1 MAYKV
6 VMTSTEMV
14 AKLKKI
20 LELNTEYNNTFPYN
34 LGFNHG
40 DYWSWDCWNLY
51 PKTLVWGW
59 SESIP
64 QGKYQPK
71 NLSTGLG
78 DWNGWTIL
86 QCCQNIST
94 DFMALL
100 PAEFLL
106 SKTKGHAGA
115 YVGEFAY
122 KGYVYNVIECTPRL
136 NGGGVVPSY
145 VDKSG
150 HRFDHK
156 GGAIQTTGWYWHG
169 RLPWLDYEI
178 KEDVLAVDGSWGMAT
193 TRYTQKLLGT
203 TVDGIVSSQS
213 RWDKRYLPAAS
224 TTSWKF
230 QLIGA
235 SGSEMVRALQKLIG
249 AEADGYM
256 GKNTVTKLQEWLKAK
271 MLYAGEI
278 DGYMGPGTVKAWQ
291 RFINQTF
298 K

>member
-14 AKLKKI
+14 KKLKHI
-20 LELNTEYNNTFPYN
+20 LTLPTKYNKTYPYN

-59 SESIP
+59 SEDIP
-64 QGKYQPK
+64 VGEFQHK
-71 NLSTGLG
+71 NLDTGLG

-94 DFMALL
+94 DFSALL

-106 SKTKGHAGA
+106 SKNKGHAGA
-115 YVGEFAY
+115 YVGDFGY
-122 KGYVYNVIECTPRL
+122 KGYYYNVIECTPSL

-145 VDKSG
+145 VDKQG
-150 HRFDHK
+150 NRYDRK
-156 GGAIQTTGWYWHG
+156 GGARQSTGWYWHG
-169 RLPWLDYEI
+169 RLPWLDYSVV
-178 KEDVLAVDGSWGMAT
+178 EDVLAVDGWWGMAT
-193 TRYTQKLLGT
+193 TRYTQKMFCT
-203 TVDGIVSSQS
+203 TIDGVVSSQP
-213 RWDKRYLPAAS
+213 RRNKKFLPNCE

-230 QLIGA
+230 QIFGATGSQMVRQIQRLIGA
-235 SGSEMVRALQKLIG
+235 DQ
-249 AEADGYM
+249 DGFM
-256 GKNTVTKLQEWLKAK
+256 GKQTVTKLQEWLKAK
-271 MLYAGEI
+271 KLYDGEV

-291 RFINQTF
+291 RYVNQYF